1 MTNPI
6 SRLKCLAIATACTVH
21 DEEALSALE
30 LAGRTAAKVNECVKL
45 VNDTC
50 EKLEE
55 NLKDTLV
62 AAMTDMLDNGTLDL
76 AMDKIVEEVLGGT
89 Y

>member
-6 SRLKCLAIATACTVH
+6 SRLKGLAISTACTVH

-62 AAMTDMLDNGTLDL
+62 AAMTDMLDNGTLDD
-76 AMDKIVEEVLGGT
+76 AMDKIVEDVLGGS

>member
-1 MTNPI
+1 MNNPI
-6 SRLKCLAIATACTVH
+6 EQLRCLAIATACTVH

-50 EKLEE
+50 EKLDK

-62 AAMTDMLDNGTLDL
+62 EAMLILLEDGDL
-76 AMDKIVEEVLGGT
+76 TENIDKLVESILGGA

>member
-1 MTNPI
+1 MNNPI
-6 SRLKCLAIATACTVH
+6 ELLRCLAIATACTVH

-30 LAGRTAAKVNECVKL
+30 LSGRTAAKVNECVKL

-50 EKLEE
+50 EKLDKQLYETLKEALKFYLE
-55 NLKDTLV
+55 NGELET
-62 AAMTDMLDNGTLDL
+62 ALDG
-76 AMDKIVEEVLGGT
+76 IIESVLGGS

>member
-1 MTNPI
+1 MYNPI
-6 SRLKCLAIATACTVH
+6 NELRCLAVATACTVH
-21 DEEALSALE
+21 DEEALSALQ

-50 EKLEE
+50 DKLDK
-55 NLKDTLV
+55 NLKATLV
-62 AAMTDMLDNGTLDL
+62 AAMTDMLDNGTLDD
-76 AMDKIVEEVLGGT
+76 AMDKIVEDVLGGA

>member
-1 MTNPI
+1 MTDPI
-6 SRLKCLAIATACTVH
+6 RALKCLAISTACTVH

-30 LAGRTAAKVNECVKL
+30 LAGHTAAKVNECVKL

-50 EKLEE
+50 EKLEL

-62 AAMTDMLDNGTLDL
+62 AAMTDMLEDGTLTT
-76 AMDKIVEEVLGGT
+76 AMDKIVEEVLGGS